1 MHLAVALGVEALLQG
16 IGVYFT
22 TLSDLLEDLKRAY
35 KENRLD
41 KRLSLYL
48 RPKLFIIDEVVSSLR
63 PLRSYFTLSVSE

>member
-22 TLSDLLEDLKRAY
+22 TSSVLLEDLKRAY